1 MSTARSSFARAWG
14 GFAVAPIIDAL
25 LSGLL
30 TGGIYALM
38 ASGLT
43 LIFGV
48 LEIVNVA
55 QGILVILGAYLS
67 YALYQYLH
75 IDIFL
80 GLLITM
86 PVMFVLGLG
95 IEWAFI
101 RRLKQ
106 DPSRIMLS
114 VLVMFAVALI
124 IEGALNLIFT
134 PDLVTLHASYIDAS
148 WPIAGFYLPYV
159 YVFSFILS
167 VALLIG
173 LYFLVYRTQFGYSLR
188 ASMQNRTAAALIG
201 IDVRRVSAI
210 TFAIGVALTAAG
222 GMAYGATNL
231 FNAASSYD
239 LISRLLVIIVLGGLG
254 SLSGALFAVYC
265 DLYPALCS
273 SGNRLESL
281 FGLFWL
287 HLPGLCFLYRHW
299 SLHPCAHMQSLADTK
314 WVYTISAAPCGWPG
328 SGHFRYP
335 NGLGRFAYAAGDVC
349 CCYYRY
355 DVCPAGVGFQS
366 LRFHQRLERDNL
378 SFNHME
384 R

>member
-1 MSTARSSFARAWG
+1 MLLTFFLRTSLG
-14 GFAVAPIIDAL
+14 GFDVALIIDAL
-25 LSGLL
+25 LSGVL

-67 YALYQYLH
+67 YVLYQYLH

-106 DPSRIMLS
+106 DQSRIMLS

-134 PDLVTLHASYIDAS
+134 PDLVTLHATYIDAS
-148 WPIAGFYLPYV
+148 WPIGGFYLPYV
-159 YVFSFILS
+159 YVFAFILS
-167 VALLIG
+167 VVLLTG

-188 ASMQNRTAAALIG
+188 ASMQNRTAAELIG
-201 IDVRRVSAI
+201 IDVTKISAI

-254 SLSGALFAVYC
+254 SLSGALFASLGMLIIS
-265 DLYPALCS
+265 DLTTALWGS
-273 SGNRLESL
+273 HWASTVFFVLLVALLVFRPQGL
-281 FGLFWL
+281 FG
-287 HLPGLCFLYRHW
+287 
-299 SLHPCAHMQSLADTK
+299 Q
-314 WVYTISAAPCGWPG
+314 
-328 SGHFRYP
+328 
-335 NGLGRFAYAAGDVC
+335 LGGRK
-349 CCYYRY
+349 
-355 DVCPAGVGFQS
+355 Q
-366 LRFHQRLERDNL
+366 
-378 SFNHME
+378 
-384 R
+384 

>member
-1 MSTARSSFARAWG
+1 MALIF
-14 GFAVAPIIDAL
+14 DAL

-48 LEIVNVA
+48 LGIVNVA

-86 PVMFVLGLG
+86 PAMFVLGLG

-106 DPSRIMLS
+106 DQSRIMLS

-124 IEGALNLIFT
+124 IEGTLNLIFT
-134 PDLVTLHASYIDAS
+134 PDLVTLHATYIDAS
-148 WPIAGFYLPYV
+148 WPIGGFYLPYV
-159 YVFSFILS
+159 YVFAFILS
-167 VALLIG
+167 VVLLTG

-188 ASMQNRTAAALIG
+188 ASMQNRTAAELIG

-254 SLSGALFAVYC
+254 SLSGALFASLGMLVIS
-265 DLYPALCS
+265 DLTTALWGS
-273 SGNRLESL
+273 QWASTVFFVLLVVLLVFRPQGL
-281 FGLFWL
+281 FGQLE
-287 HLPGLCFLYRHW
+287 
-299 SLHPCAHMQSLADTK
+299 
-314 WVYTISAAPCGWPG
+314 
-328 SGHFRYP
+328 
-335 NGLGRFAYAAGDVC
+335 GRK
-349 CCYYRY
+349 
-355 DVCPAGVGFQS
+355 Q
-366 LRFHQRLERDNL
+366 
-378 SFNHME
+378 
-384 R
+384 